1 LKAEGMDIV
10 QITDTAS
17 YGTPKAQEDGVN
29 PSVETVWYWHTC
41 RSMVFPSQISSSLS
55 G

>member
-17 YGTPKAQEDGVN
+17 YGTPKAQE
-29 PSVETVWYWHTC
+29 ETLVQV
-41 RSMVFPSQISSSLS
+41 RL
-55 G
+55 